1 MTYKMSQDPLEI
13 FFSSIRACLGFNNN
27 PNVVQFQAAYK
38 KLCAGGILKS
48 SVGNCLWDDDTKIL
62 TVKDD
67 QDKDNDEQEECT
79 SDLMDLNVHNSE
91 YKENVLVYVAGF
103 IQRKIIE
110 HEKCNDCSSY
120 LRSSDI
126 VLTSSLIE
134 QKDLGGLV
142 KPSVEVYQL
151 VRTANQMIEHFE
163 KMCDLL
169 KTKNSYQK
177 ILTKCL
183 Q

>member
-1 MTYKMSQDPLEI
+1 
-13 FFSSIRACLGFNNN
+13 
-27 PNVVQFQAAYK
+27 
-38 KLCAGGILKS
+38 
-48 SVGNCLWDDDTKIL
+48 
-62 TVKDD
+62 
-67 QDKDNDEQEECT
+67 
-79 SDLMDLNVHNSE
+79 MDLNVHNSE

-151 VRTANQMIEHFE
+151 VRTADQMIEHFAM
-163 KMCDLL
+163 MCDLH

-183 Q
+183 QYIFDTKSAIFNEICSDPGHKSRMIRKIIVKYLNTRLGQMCRLRNMKENSNTRNIHKKMIIFNHE